1 MSTASEIAGAWVK
14 VRVLPLTEYAV
25 VGICTTPLIMTKVAA
40 VVLERSSTKT
50 KVLPSPLTNCAVTL
64 PVRLSHS
71 VPS

>member
-1 MSTASEIAGAWVK
+1 MKVK
-14 VRVLPLTEYAV
+14 VLPLTEYAV